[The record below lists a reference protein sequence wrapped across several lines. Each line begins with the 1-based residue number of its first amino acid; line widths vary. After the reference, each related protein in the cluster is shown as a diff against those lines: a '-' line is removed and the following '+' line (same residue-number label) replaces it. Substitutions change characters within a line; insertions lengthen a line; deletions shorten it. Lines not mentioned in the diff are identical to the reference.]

1 MKTKLI
7 TSLLLAISI
16 TGCQKETSIKATV
29 DPVTT
34 AQFEKSDARIGE
46 YLDLLDD
53 PKATSAEKYRILCKD
68 FYAEYKNNYVPALLE
83 LQPNDYTEPGLLED
97 LKVTMDAYK
106 KNLNIHC
113 K

>member
-1 MKTKLI
+1 MKTRLI

-16 TGCQKETSIKATV
+16 TGCQKEASITATV
-29 DPVTT
+29 DPVAT
-34 AQFEKSDARIGE
+34 AQFEKSDARLGE
-46 YLDLLDD
+46 YLDLLND
-53 PKATSAEKYRILCKD
+53 PKAPSSEKYRILCKD
-68 FYAEYKNNYVPALLE
+68 FYTEYKSNYVPALLK

-113 K
+113 R

>member
-1 MKTKLI
+1 MKTKLTI
-7 TSLLLAISI
+7 ALLLAISI
-16 TGCQKETSIKATV
+16 TGCQKEASIKATV
-29 DPVTT
+29 DPVAK

-53 PKATSAEKYRILCKD
+53 PKAPSAEKYKILCKD
-68 FYAEYKNNYVPALLE
+68 FYAEYKNNYVPALLK